1 MKITLRLIVSLLL
14 GTALVVLLFSYI
26 QTQAEE
32 KKLNEDLGLRAK
44 LITKSF
50 KEAIEPFLDITE
62 RPDKIK
68 QFIGKFKGHVRLVGI
83 LVYLKEG
90 TFVTVPDELSQKEM
104 FKNELTE
111 SIEKNESIE
120 IMGKWDEKKI
130 HFYAIPL
137 EKDGLIVGSLGV
149 IHDRSYIV
157 QRVMESWKRMAVT
170 FSILAFI
177 LSVTT
182 LLIIRWSITGPIA
195 RISEWVKKE
204 RLGDTSLRPHQLPE
218 QGDVKKLFFEITR
231 MASSLKAAKLDLVEQ
246 TRLNQSGESRWTK
259 ERLKDYLRS
268 KLGETPLYVI
278 ANREPYIHRK
288 NGNGKVECIVPAS
301 GVVTALDPVLQATG
315 GVWVA
320 HGSGNADRE
329 TVDKHNKLS
338 VPPWNP
344 TYSLK
349 RVWLSEEEEK
359 GYYYGFANEGLWPL
373 CHIAH
378 VRPAFNISDW
388 EQYKNVNQKFADSLL
403 EELDSRSPLILIQDY
418 HFALLPK
425 MIKEKR
431 PDAKVA
437 IFWHIPWPN
446 PEAFG
451 ICPWQEEILD
461 GMLGS
466 DLIGFHTQ
474 FHCNNFLDT
483 VDRVL
488 ESRIDWTAFGVTR
501 EGKTSY
507 VRPFPISVSFASN
520 EEKMIQE
527 PQKKTELLKKYGLEG
542 KSIGIG
548 VDRIDYTKGLL
559 ERFKAIGRTLE
570 KYPELQGKLVFV
582 ELGAPSR
589 TLIPTYQNHLSEIEK
604 LAASINNQYGSKDY
618 QPILFLKEHH
628 HQETIRQF
636 YQIADF
642 CLVSSLHDG
651 MNLVAKEFI
660 SERHDE
666 SGVLILSRF
675 TGASHELKSALII
688 NPYDIEETAAAIHQA
703 LSMLPEEKGER
714 MKRMRIQVQEQ
725 NVYRW
730 AAELITEL
738 VKSF

>member
-1 MKITLRLIVSLLL
+1 MKITFRLIVSLLF
-14 GTALVVLLFSYI
+14 GTALVVLLFSYV

-32 KKLNEDLGLRAK
+32 KKLNEDLGLRAR
-44 LITKSF
+44 LIAKSF
-50 KEAIEPFLDITE
+50 KEAVEPFLDITE

-68 QFIGKFKGHVRLVGI
+68 HFIEKFKGHVRLIGI

-90 TFVTVPDELSQKEM
+90 TFVTLPDELFQKEM
-104 FKNELTE
+104 FKNELIQSVETNDQVE
-111 SIEKNESIE
+111 ALA
-120 IMGKWDEKKI
+120 KWDDKKV
-130 HFYAIPL
+130 HFYALPL
-137 EKDGLIVGSLGV
+137 KKDGLTVGSLGI
-149 IHDRSYIV
+149 IHDRNYIF

-170 FSILAFI
+170 FSVLALI
-177 LSVTT
+177 LSITT
-182 LLIIRWSITGPIA
+182 LVIIRWSITGPIA
-195 RISEWVKKE
+195 RISEWVKRA
-204 RLGDTSLRPHQLPE
+204 RLGDLPLPPHKFPE
-218 QGDVKKLFFEITR
+218 QGEVKRLLFEITH
-231 MASSLKAAKLDLVEQ
+231 MASSLKAAKLDLIEQ
-246 TRLNQSGESRWTK
+246 TKLNQSGESRWTK
-259 ERLKDYLRS
+259 ERLKEYLHS
-268 KLGETPLYVI
+268 KLRETPLYVI

-288 NGNGKVECIVPAS
+288 NETGKIECIVPAS

-315 GVWVA
+315 GVWIA

-329 TVDKHNKLS
+329 TVDRQNKLA

-344 TYSLK
+344 TYALK

-378 VRPAFNISDW
+378 VRPTFNISDW
-388 EQYKNVNQKFADSLL
+388 EAYKNVNKKFAESLL
-403 EELDSRSPLILIQDY
+403 DELDVRTPLILIQDY

-425 MIKEKR
+425 MIKSKR

-451 ICPWQEEILD
+451 ICPWQEEILE

-483 VDRVL
+483 VDRFL
-488 ESRIDWTAFGVTR
+488 ESRIDWTAFAITR

-507 VRPFPISVSFASN
+507 VRPFPISVSFPTHG
-520 EEKMIQE
+520 EKTVGE
-527 PQKKTELLKKYGLEG
+527 PPEKKELIKKYGLEG
-542 KSIGIG
+542 KKIGIG
-548 VDRIDYTKGLL
+548 VDRIDYTKGLI
-559 ERFKAIGRTLE
+559 ERFKALRRVLE
-570 KYPELQGKLVFV
+570 KYPQLRGELVFI

-589 TLIPTYQNHLSEIEK
+589 TLIPTYQNHLTEIEK
-604 LAASINNQYGSKDY
+604 LVANINGEYGSKDY
-618 QPILFLKEHH
+618 QPVLLLKEHH
-628 HQETIRQF
+628 SQETIRHF

-660 SERHDE
+660 AERYDE
-666 SGVLILSRF
+666 NGVLILSRF

-688 NPYDIEETAAAIHQA
+688 NPYDIEETADAIHQS
-703 LSMLPEEKGER
+703 LSMLPEEKQER
-714 MKRMRIQVQEQ
+714 MKRLRTQVQEQ
-725 NVYRW
+725 NVFRW
-730 AAELITEL
+730 AAEIITEL
-738 VKSF
+738 IKSF